1 MTRGKKIALGCLGV
15 FLLAAII
22 FVFSARR
29 FIFPEKLDVVSIRTE
44 STFQNPALLQRAFA
58 LPVAAQ
64 YQRAPI
70 AFQPN
75 GSFCGPTS
83 LADVWRTLG
92 RPEVTPA
99 QVLEGTELCATGIC
113 FGGLT
118 LDDLA
123 GVVRNR
129 IHRRATV
136 LRNLN
141 LAQFREHLRHSN
153 EPDRR
158 YVLNFDRGPL
168 FGTRGG
174 HHSPVGGYL
183 EGEDLV
189 LVLDVNARFRPW
201 LVRSARLFQAM
212 DTTDQG
218 TGRKRGLLLIQ

>member
-129 IHRRATV
+129 IQSPCDGPAQSEPRAV
-136 LRNLN
+136 PRALAPLERARPSLR
-141 LAQFREHLRHSN
+141 AQFRSGAIVWNPRWTSLAGWRLSG
-153 EPDRR
+153 RR
-158 YVLNFDRGPL
+158 GLGARARRKREVPPVACA
-168 FGTRGG
+168 FGASLPGDG
-174 HHSPVGGYL
+174 HHRSR
-183 EGEDLV
+183 
-189 LVLDVNARFRPW
+189 NRP
-201 LVRSARLFQAM
+201 
-212 DTTDQG
+212 
-218 TGRKRGLLLIQ
+218 